1 MVILVLEPTVMIGY
15 SAVNKNR
22 KEVNHICIKEKLMH
36 QKQAQPSKS
45 KESFGFLKTAT
56 WRRDEGR
63 FMSPLSI
70 LCVLLLVYT
79 ASTEVVNEIR
89 GTNEDE
95 NTVDITEEKR
105 GKRYRYL
112 SNPWLLSK
120 KISRI
125 LYRHSQTGQLQG
137 NVLEKFEHVG
147 HNNHTTNKERI
158 LESSLADFGNGFE
171 ISVESCIRQYT

>member
-95 NTVDITEEKR
+95 NTVDITEEKH
-105 GKRYRYL
+105 
-112 SNPWLLSK
+112 
-120 KISRI
+120 
-125 LYRHSQTGQLQG
+125 RHSQTGQLQG

>member
-95 NTVDITEEKR
+95 NTVDITEEKPKPVNFKETCLKSLNMLDIITIQLTR
-105 GKRYRYL
+105 KGYL
-112 SNPWLLSK
+112 VSVAIHRK
-120 KISRI
+120 VYIS
-125 LYRHSQTGQLQG
+125 
-137 NVLEKFEHVG
+137 
-147 HNNHTTNKERI
+147 
-158 LESSLADFGNGFE
+158 
-171 ISVESCIRQYT
+171 